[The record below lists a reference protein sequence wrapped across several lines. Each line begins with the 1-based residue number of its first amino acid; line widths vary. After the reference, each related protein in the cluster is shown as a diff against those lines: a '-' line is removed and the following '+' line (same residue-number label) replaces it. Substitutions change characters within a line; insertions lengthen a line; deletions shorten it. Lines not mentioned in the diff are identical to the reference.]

1 MKSPPVLA
9 TAAVLSISILPK
21 TAWTAN
27 LNLKCRQIEQA
38 AYREIQSNI
47 SSIGSANYL
56 ILHDDEYRRMSGL
69 QQRYPN
75 CNLYRSGRPDAA
87 TRRQMQRWQD
97 SIDNS
102 VSESVRQEG
111 ITQMVLTCGRYGR
124 RYDRDD
130 NICVD
135 ID

>member
-1 MKSPPVLA
+1 
-9 TAAVLSISILPK
+9 
-21 TAWTAN
+21 
-27 LNLKCRQIEQA
+27 
-38 AYREIQSNI
+38 
-47 SSIGSANYL
+47 
-56 ILHDDEYRRMSGL
+56 
-69 QQRYPN
+69 
-75 CNLYRSGRPDAA
+75 
-87 TRRQMQRWQD
+87 MQRWQD